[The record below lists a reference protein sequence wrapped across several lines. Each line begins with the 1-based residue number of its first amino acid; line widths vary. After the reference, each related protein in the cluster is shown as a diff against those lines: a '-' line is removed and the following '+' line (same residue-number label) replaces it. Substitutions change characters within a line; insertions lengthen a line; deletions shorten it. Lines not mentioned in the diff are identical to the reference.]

1 MQQLLHYSFGNNT
14 FMYCSVYFFYFLY
27 GISPSK
33 GFNNSFYT
41 SRMLSLCSQKLTF
54 LVPFIW
60 LYLVFFFLD
69 LNKMSNLPPATSL
82 LITLPIHCILNSV
95 LPMNSVLIAVPNQNS
110 QSYYQVF
117 FKTTYAEIEASLK
130 NWAEM
135 LQCSPPLLW
144 HSVGMLLV
152 LTQ

>member
-14 FMYCSVYFFYFLY
+14 FMYCSVYFFLIFYMGYPHPRVSTTQFTHQGCFLY
-27 GISPSK
+27 VHK
-33 GFNNSFYT
+33 NSHF
-41 SRMLSLCSQKLTF
+41 QF
-54 LVPFIW
+54 LLFDYIQ
-60 LYLVFFFLD
+60 LFFFLD

-82 LITLPIHCILNSV
+82 LISHKPLPIHCILNSV

-110 QSYYQVF
+110 QSYYQVS

-135 LQCSPPLLW
+135 LQCSPPLL
-144 HSVGMLLV
+144 
-152 LTQ
+152 